1 MDDSMRLA
9 IAFQVLHKRRRP
21 LDVEAIAFV
30 MRDRW
35 PADVL
40 MRALERGFGWVCG
53 AESCTV
59 FLADVAPER
68 ADAARALL
76 TEANMADLFTPEAD
90 AA

>member
-1 MDDSMRLA
+1 MDDSMRIA
-9 IAFQVLHKRRRP
+9 IALQVLHRRRGP
-21 LDVEAIAFV
+21 LDVEAIAHV

-40 MRALERGFGWVCG
+40 MRALERAFGWVCG
-53 AESCTV
+53 AESCNV
-59 FLADVAPER
+59 FLAEVDAAR

-76 TEANMADLFTPEAD
+76 TREHMADLFEPAAD